1 VLIEKPK
8 EKAYFLKTRPSCP
21 VEEARLCW
29 LSILKFVVA
38 KQVAELLLRP
48 CVMKE
53 G

>member
-8 EKAYFLKTRPSCP
+8 EKAYFLKTHPSCP
-21 VEEARLCW
+21 VEEAQLCCS
-29 LSILKFVVA
+29 SILKFVVA
-38 KQVAELLLRP
+38 KQVAELLLHP